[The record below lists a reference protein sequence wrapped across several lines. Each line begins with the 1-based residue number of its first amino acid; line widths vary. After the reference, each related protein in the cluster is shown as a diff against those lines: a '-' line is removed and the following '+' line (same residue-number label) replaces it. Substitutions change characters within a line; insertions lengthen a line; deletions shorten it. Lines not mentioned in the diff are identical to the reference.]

1 MPTKLTKPIF
11 LCGYTNSGKTTI
23 GKELARQLDVPFYDT
38 DELITSQTGQ
48 TPQQIFA
55 SQGNEAFRN
64 IEHEITKQVSSYPP
78 CVISTGGG
86 LLTYSRNGDLLS
98 KAGTIIYLNR
108 PFEDCY
114 KSLMRNPD
122 RPLIKN
128 NTKKELLDRY
138 NKRAVSYEAYAAFT
152 VKNDRTPQATARHII
167 ELLF

>member
-86 LLTYSRNGDLLS
+86 LSQRRSSLQSRYHYLL
-98 KAGTIIYLNR
+98 K
-108 PFEDCY
+108 P
-114 KSLMRNPD
+114 
-122 RPLIKN
+122 PL
-128 NTKKELLDRY
+128 
-138 NKRAVSYEAYAAFT
+138 
-152 VKNDRTPQATARHII
+152 
-167 ELLF
+167 

>member
-64 IEHEITKQVSSYPP
+64 IEHEITKQVSSYSP

-86 LLTYSRNGDLLS
+86 LSCLGGDQ
-98 KAGTIIYLNR
+98 
-108 PFEDCY
+108 FVC
-114 KSLMRNPD
+114 
-122 RPLIKN
+122 
-128 NTKKELLDRY
+128 
-138 NKRAVSYEAYAAFT
+138 T
-152 VKNDRTPQATARHII
+152 VKWRSAHLLPQRRSSLQSRYHY
-167 ELLF
+167 LLKPPL

>member
-108 PFEDCY
+108 PIEDCY

-128 NTKKELLDRY
+128 NTKEELLDRY

-152 VKNDRTPQATARHII
+152 VKNDRTPQSTARHII

>member
-78 CVISTGGG
+78 CVIST
-86 LLTYSRNGDLLS
+86 DLLS

-128 NTKKELLDRY
+128 NTKEELLDRY

>member
-86 LLTYSRNGDLLS
+86 LHLLPQRRSSLQSRYHYLL
-98 KAGTIIYLNR
+98 K
-108 PFEDCY
+108 P
-114 KSLMRNPD
+114 
-122 RPLIKN
+122 PL
-128 NTKKELLDRY
+128 
-138 NKRAVSYEAYAAFT
+138 
-152 VKNDRTPQATARHII
+152 
-167 ELLF
+167 

>member
-1 MPTKLTKPIF
+1 MNGQNIIIRQWTIAVEELLLETKVQYLHV
-11 LCGYTNSGKTTI
+11 G
-23 GKELARQLDVPFYDT
+23 
-38 DELITSQTGQ
+38 ITVET
-48 TPQQIFA
+48 
-55 SQGNEAFRN
+55 R
-64 IEHEITKQVSSYPP
+64 
-78 CVISTGGG
+78 
-86 LLTYSRNGDLLS
+86 DLLS

-128 NTKKELLDRY
+128 NTKEELLDRY

>member
-1 MPTKLTKPIF
+1 MNFCTR
-11 LCGYTNSGKTTI
+11 
-23 GKELARQLDVPFYDT
+23 LAMSVFC
-38 DELITSQTGQ
+38 
-48 TPQQIFA
+48 
-55 SQGNEAFRN
+55 N

-128 NTKKELLDRY
+128 NTKEELLDRY

>member
-64 IEHEITKQVSSYPP
+64 IDMRSPNRYPAIP
-78 CVISTGGG
+78 P
-86 LLTYSRNGDLLS
+86 
-98 KAGTIIYLNR
+98 A
-108 PFEDCY
+108 
-114 KSLMRNPD
+114 
-122 RPLIKN
+122 
-128 NTKKELLDRY
+128 
-138 NKRAVSYEAYAAFT
+138 
-152 VKNDRTPQATARHII
+152 
-167 ELLF
+167 

>member
-11 LCGYTNSGKTTI
+11 LCGYTSSGKTTI

-108 PFEDCY
+108 PL
-114 KSLMRNPD
+114 K
-122 RPLIKN
+122 
-128 NTKKELLDRY
+128 T
-138 NKRAVSYEAYAAFT
+138 ATT
-152 VKNDRTPQATARHII
+152 V
-167 ELLF
+167 L

>member
-23 GKELARQLDVPFYDT
+23 GKERARQLDVPFYDT

-98 KAGTIIYLNR
+98 KAGTII
-108 PFEDCY
+108 
-114 KSLMRNPD
+114 
-122 RPLIKN
+122 
-128 NTKKELLDRY
+128 DRY
-138 NKRAVSYEAYAAFT
+138 NKRAVSYEAYAAFA